1 MNLQLPPERPLP
13 QPDRMVED
21 ILRSQPA
28 RAGSPVARR
37 AWLALAAAAVLVGVA
52 AGVLVS
58 QRAVLGPGPVGVP
71 SPVSTGTVPVTK
83 TPTPG
88 PPSAAPRSSTSPSRR
103 SASVPDRSE
112 ARLRTLGETA
122 VFANFE
128 VTVTQVRSYV
138 DRTAARAKVCVR
150 ALPPDPTGDTTRV
163 SIDPWALVAGEG
175 GRAAR
180 RPASPS
186 VSDYPVEAYLR
197 VGQCV
202 EGWIEFAAPPRDAPV
217 RSVRYENS
225 LGDRADWA
233 VA

>member
-13 QPDRMVED
+13 QPDRMVDD

-28 RAGSPVARR
+28 RAATLVARR
-37 AWLALAAAAVLVGVA
+37 AWLALAAAAVLVGVV
-52 AGVLVS
+52 AGVGVS
-58 QRAVLGPGPVGVP
+58 QRTVLGPGPVGVP
-71 SPVSTGTVPVTK
+71 SPVSTGTVPVTE
-83 TPTPG
+83 TPG
-88 PPSAAPRSSTSPSRR
+88 PPSAVPRSSTSPSGR
-103 SASVPDRSE
+103 SVSVPDPSE

-150 ALPPDPTGDTTRV
+150 ALPPDPTGETTRV
-163 SIDPWALVAGEG
+163 SIDPWALVAGEV
-175 GRAAR
+175 GRPAR

-202 EGWIEFAAPPRDAPV
+202 EGWIEFSAPPWDAPV

-225 LGDRADWA
+225 LGDRAEWA